1 LYSTVGLVGVI
12 TPGLP
17 EIGCKNRGFCFL
29 DYKSHESALK
39 AMNHLHWGNVKIFG
53 VDVVVDWAETQEDP
67 DSDAMEKVLFF
78 YLFWT
83 FDA

>member
-1 LYSTVGLVGVI
+1 M
-12 TPGLP
+12 
-17 EIGCKNRGFCFL
+17 

-78 YLFWT
+78 LFILDFRCVKMKNWILFNLPLIYT
-83 FDA
+83 NAFYCLV